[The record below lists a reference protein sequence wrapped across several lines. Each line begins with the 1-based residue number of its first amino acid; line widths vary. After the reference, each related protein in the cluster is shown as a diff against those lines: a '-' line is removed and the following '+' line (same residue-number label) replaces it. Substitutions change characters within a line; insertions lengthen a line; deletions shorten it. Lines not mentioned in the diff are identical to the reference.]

1 MTRGWRFK
9 SVVEGNSG
17 QGVEV
22 QVVKWD
28 GMTEGETKKVKAKY
42 LVGCDGGRSSV
53 RAFLEVHHGVRMNGD
68 WADTLWGAIDAVVK
82 SDFPDLRKIG
92 MFSIFIG
99 LTPLLTPRHL
109 AAIHSPSHG
118 AMYIFPREHSATTGQ
133 PLVRLYTQLN
143 KSPSLAHLTKLGPRE
158 GKGRVTKE
166 DIMQADKDII
176 KPWKL
181 EFERVEWW
189 TAYPIGE

>member
-42 LVGCDGGRSSV
+42 LVGCDGGHSSV
-53 RAFLEVHHGVRMNGD
+53 RAFLEAHHGVRMNGD
-68 WADTLWGAIDAVVK
+68 WVDTLWGAIDAVVK

-92 MFSIFIG
+92 VFDFYRFNTFTD
-99 LTPLLTPRHL
+99 TP
-109 AAIHSPSHG
+109 SPSG
-118 AMYIFPREHSATTGQ
+118 Y
-133 PLVRLYTQLN
+133 PLPLTRRDVHLPSGTFRDDRPTAH
-143 KSPSLAHLTKLGPRE
+143 PSLHPT
-158 GKGRVTKE
+158 
-166 DIMQADKDII
+166 
-176 KPWKL
+176 
-181 EFERVEWW
+181 
-189 TAYPIGE
+189 